1 MSDARIKGPGL
12 LWGSAAKGADKALRS
27 HGFRMIVPP
36 ESFLVSGPT
45 GPVHDAL
52 LDGEVERAR
61 RWGEQLATTL
71 AAMGPAPSP

>member
-1 MSDARIKGPGL
+1 MSDARIQGPGL
-12 LWGSAAKGADKALRS
+12 LWGSAAKGADKPLRS

-71 AAMGPAPSP
+71 AATGPAPSP